1 MTARTLDRWKLLGP
15 VALGIA
21 LLAAGDG
28 CKLATYSVR
37 LTGVSMS
44 PGTVSI
50 APTTTQQFT
59 LTGSYNDDSSREV
72 TVEATWS
79 SSDPGVATVSA
90 AGIAAPVHAG
100 TTTITA
106 TLEGH
111 SASSTL
117 TVTNAQLQSIEVLPA
132 SPSIP
137 NGTALQLQA
146 TGHFDDG
153 SAQDLTSQVAW
164 ASSASTVDVG
174 DAAGTKGLAASTAL
188 GAATSTVTATLG
200 AIAGSTTLTVRDVSL
215 ASVSVSPATATVRVG
230 RGLPFTATGSFSD
243 ASTPDMTREVAW
255 GSSDTSIA
263 TVGAGGLAVG
273 VFAGTATITA
283 TSSALLGSA
292 SGAAQL
298 TVQSAAPGY

>member
-28 CKLATYSVR
+28 CKLATYAVR

-44 PGTVSI
+44 PGTVTI

-59 LTGSYNDDSSREV
+59 LTGSYNDESSRDV

-79 SSDPGVATVSA
+79 SSDPAVATVSA
-90 AGIAAPVHAG
+90 AGIATPVHAG

-132 SPSIP
+132 APSIP
-137 NGTALQLQA
+137 NGTTLQLAA

-164 ASSASTVDVG
+164 TSSAPTVEVG

-188 GAATSTVTATLG
+188 GPATATLTATLG

-243 ASTPDMTREVAW
+243 ASTHDMTREVAW
-255 GSSDTSIA
+255 ASSDTSIA